1 MLWLVR
7 NFFVSLSPKD
17 WNSKSALQ
25 QSLDTFKDQVYTS
38 KGFLFL
44 VTERKDD
51 PITWVNTGRDF
62 SRICLAI
69 PANGFV
75 FHTMNQA
82 FVDYPESLEFQIQIK
97 NLLNLKPDT
106 KIQLGGRLGKADLSF
121 FSPRR
126 DLMEVII

>member
-1 MLWLVR
+1 MLWLAR

-25 QSLDTFKDQVYTS
+25 QSLDTFKDQVFSS

-44 VTERKDD
+44 VTEGKDD
-51 PITWVNTGRDF
+51 PLTWVNTGRDF
-62 SRICLAI
+62 SRLCLAI
-69 PANGFV
+69 PANRFV

-82 FVDYPESLEFQIQIK
+82 FVDYPESLEFQAKIK
-97 NLLNLKPDT
+97 ELFNLKSEF
-106 KIQLGGRLGKADLSF
+106 KIQLGGRIGKSDLSF

-126 DLMEVII
+126 DLIL

>member
-1 MLWLVR
+1 MLWLAR

-25 QSLDTFKDQVYTS
+25 QSLDTFKDLVYTS

-44 VTERKDD
+44 VTEGKDD

-62 SRICLAI
+62 SRICLSI

-82 FVDYPESLEFQIQIK
+82 FVDYPESLEFQTQIR
-97 NLLNLKPDT
+97 NLLNLKPEA

-126 DLMEVII
+126 DLKEVIF